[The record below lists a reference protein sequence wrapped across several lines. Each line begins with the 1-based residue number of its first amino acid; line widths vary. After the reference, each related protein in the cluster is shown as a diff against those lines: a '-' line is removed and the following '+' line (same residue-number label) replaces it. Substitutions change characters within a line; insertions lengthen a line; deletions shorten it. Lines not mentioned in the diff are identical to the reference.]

1 LWEEMKPQFEQM
13 KLDPAILTLEAIG
26 ADGKP
31 KYETYQWVRDDTLM
45 AELLASRWIKRFS
58 VNGDESRVAT
68 LRLESAEQLREDE
81 NRINRLLSQIRS
93 NMQFVTRKRHGMLK
107 DEVAITAVLESENSA
122 SSN

>member
-1 LWEEMKPQFEQM
+1 M
-13 KLDPAILTLEAIG
+13 EAIG
-26 ADGKP
+26 TDGKP
-31 KYETYQWVRDDTLM
+31 TYETYRWARNEALV

-58 VNGDESRVAT
+58 LDGDESRTAT

-93 NMQFVTRKRHGMLK
+93 NMQIVTQKRKGMQQDKGTL
-107 DEVAITAVLESENSA
+107 TAVLENENPA

>member
-1 LWEEMKPQFEQM
+1 MKPQFEQM